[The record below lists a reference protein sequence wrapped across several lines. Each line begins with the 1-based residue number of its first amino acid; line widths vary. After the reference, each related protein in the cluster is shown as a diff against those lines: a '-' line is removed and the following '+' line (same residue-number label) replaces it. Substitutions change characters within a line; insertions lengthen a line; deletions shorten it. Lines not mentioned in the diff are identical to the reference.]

1 MCGRKAYAEAGM
13 VGSNAAEAILKG
25 RTFSTES
32 IEGADAVKIVQ
43 QMCLRTVD
51 AD

>member
-1 MCGRKAYAEAGM
+1 M